1 MPFRVPSNLCL
12 GLAAAAVFALVACM
26 PGCASV
32 RPVQPSGIWA
42 RASTPAVTVSTDLG
56 TARARQVARKIEV
69 FRGAVAEV
77 LPELR
82 EDPEA
87 PLPVWVFSASRDYE
101 VYATALDVPPG
112 VRSVFITTPGG
123 GVILADG
130 EVAGGHLLGM
140 LYHELI
146 HDFAM
151 RVRPGMPLWLN
162 EGLAELF
169 GIFESDGIRAEIG
182 NAVPSYLELLSESGM
197 GDPGSWMRAKPRS
210 ATYREPTVKSLFH
223 ARTWLLVH
231 YLVVGNPDL
240 SQGIPGYLDRVE
252 RGQSH
257 EKALEAAFGLDTG
270 ELGRR
275 MAAYALKK
283 DFPVRCMRIPVDH
296 TRLDPHAAPLED
308 ARVLFELGWM
318 LLGAGSSRIGLIA
331 AHFEESLETNPH
343 EPGALAGLAN
353 VRLRQGRLD
362 EARELL
368 RKAGRLRREK

>member
-1 MPFRVPSNLCL
+1 MRPPVRSRFCP
-12 GLAAAAVFALVACM
+12 GWLAAALFALVACLA
-26 PGCASV
+26 GCASV

-42 RASTPAVTVSTDLG
+42 RTTTPALTVSTDLG

-77 LPELR
+77 LPELGK
-82 EDPEA
+82 DPDD
-87 PLPVWVFSASRDYE
+87 PLPIWVFSASSDYE
-101 VYATALDVPPG
+101 TYARALDVPPG

-130 EVAGGHLLGM
+130 EAAGGHLLGM

-146 HDFAM
+146 HDLLV

-169 GIFESDGIRAEIG
+169 ETFESDGIRAEIG
-182 NAVPSYLELLSESGM
+182 NPVPAYLDLLSESGM
-197 GDPGSWMRAKPRS
+197 GDAESWMQTEPRS
-210 ATYREPTVKSLFH
+210 PTYREPTVKSLFH

-252 RGQSH
+252 RGESH
-257 EKALEAAFGLDTG
+257 EEAFESAFGMGTG
-270 ELGRR
+270 RLSRR
-275 MAAYALKK
+275 MDAYALTEE
-283 DFPVRCMRIPVDH
+283 FPVRRLSVPVDDE
-296 TRLDPHAAPLED
+296 RLELRAVPLGD
-308 ARVLFELGWM
+308 ARVLSELGWM
-318 LLGAGSSRIGLIA
+318 LLGAGSSRVELIEE
-331 AHFEESLETNPH
+331 HFEGALERDPES
-343 EPGALAGLAN
+343 PGALAGLAN
-353 VRLRQGRLD
+353 VRHRQGRLD

-368 RKAGRLRREK
+368 RQAERLRQEQ